1 MDVLAGV
8 PPSVS
13 FEVAADGSSSSQI
26 VVVNTRPDP
35 VVFKIMTTSPSRYRV
50 KPANGIVDANAQQT
64 VTFVLTGAAVP
75 AAVPA
80 PRDKFQ
86 IRVCVASDGITPE
99 QAATWKVPAERVRT
113 QKIKCELVYPA
124 APAPS
129 GRDESDRR
137 RDESGGAFSATPA
150 PKAASPALPAV
161 SPAPSTPA
169 PATPL
174 SAAKPATPSPPSQAA
189 PPKPA
194 APTTPPGTAASPKPA
209 SATKP
214 PGLAGSTPLPAPAAS
229 KPRAAAVPPPL
240 AAGGD
245 LALSWGAHAAAAFA
259 IWHLDALSTWA
270 LSGSLSAIVA
280 LLAVGLGLAAYA
292 GRC

>member
-64 VTFVLTGAAVP
+64 VTFVLSGAAVP

-124 APAPS
+124 APAS
-129 GRDESDRR
+129 GAENAPPAAS
-137 RDESGGAFSATPA
+137 PA
-150 PKAASPALPAV
+150 PKAASPALPACLLYT
-161 SPAPSTPA
+161 S
-169 PATPL
+169 
-174 SAAKPATPSPPSQAA
+174 PSPRDS
-189 PPKPA
+189 
-194 APTTPPGTAASPKPA
+194 
-209 SATKP
+209 
-214 PGLAGSTPLPAPAAS
+214 
-229 KPRAAAVPPPL
+229 
-240 AAGGD
+240 
-245 LALSWGAHAAAAFA
+245 
-259 IWHLDALSTWA
+259 
-270 LSGSLSAIVA
+270 
-280 LLAVGLGLAAYA
+280 
-292 GRC
+292 

>member
-50 KPANGIVDANAQQT
+50 KPANGIIDANAQQT

-75 AAVPA
+75 PAVPA

-124 APAPS
+124 APAS
-129 GRDESDRR
+129 GAENAPPAAS
-137 RDESGGAFSATPA
+137 PA

-189 PPKPA
+189 PPKPS
-194 APTTPPGTAASPKPA
+194 APTTPPGTAASPKLA

-214 PGLAGSTPLPAPAAS
+214 PGLAGSTPLPAPAAP

-280 LLAVGLGLAAYA
+280 LLAVGLGLAAFA
-292 GRC
+292 RRCR